1 MPSERTH
8 MRLTIDIDTDH
19 ITADDRR
26 VLMALA
32 GVDAGE
38 LRITRLTPDDVERMT
53 GGTNAV
59 ATPAPPLPVPAPAEF
74 AAKLGEAVQQ
84 FNTRGSGSEA
94 RLPYAQQAGVRTS
107 STMPDDDDEPA
118 EVVDAGAVVDPP
130 AEVVD
135 AGDGLVHTR
144 WGRPEDRAPEPSD
157 ESEHDAII
165 RARGGVTVPRSLVE
179 EQPPPDPGALVRE
192 AVLRQ
197 PLTAPVRHTS
207 P

>member
-1 MPSERTH
+1 
-8 MRLTIDIDTDH
+8 MRLTIDVDTDQL
-19 ITADDRR
+19 TDRDRR
-26 VLMALA
+26 VLAALI
-32 GVDAGE
+32 GDDNSPLVLPRFDG
-38 LRITRLTPDDVERMT
+38 PDVQKQDIPT
-53 GGTNAV
+53 
-59 ATPAPPLPVPAPAEF
+59 APPLPVPVPAAF

-84 FNTRGSGSEA
+84 FSPRGSGSEA
-94 RLPYAQQAGVRTS
+94 RLPYAEQAGVRTS
-107 STMPDDDDEPA
+107 STMPDDEP
-118 EVVDAGAVVDPP
+118 EPEGT
-130 AEVVD
+130 
-135 AGDGLVHTR
+135 VHTR
-144 WGRPEDRAPEPSD
+144 WDRPEDRQPEPSD